1 MTSRKKH
8 KFRLLLRW
16 IFVILGGFFFL
27 SEILGSFLIS
37 AARVS
42 SRSMAPNYAI
52 GDRVIISHLAYGMT
66 LPFTDIPLSP
76 ISRPRHGQAVIMRGD
91 QDGEKHL
98 PVLRDL
104 WDFFTL
110 NSPPPGRKRPW
121 ERGFILRRIIALPG
135 DRVYLNGGRPL
146 CRFRELETFSR
157 RISSAQNP
165 MNFFSPR
172 RNLIALTFSIITIQ
186 PVFYWPRGSSLFC
199 RIIA

>member
-52 GDRVIISHLAYGMT
+52 DDRVIISHLAYGMT

-91 QDGEKHL
+91 QDGGKHL
-98 PVLRDL
+98 PVCVISGIFLPSTVPRQGEKGPGSGVS
-104 WDFFTL
+104 FCAES
-110 NSPPPGRKRPW
+110 SPCP
-121 ERGFILRRIIALPG
+121 
-135 DRVYLNGGRPL
+135 
-146 CRFRELETFSR
+146 ET
-157 RISSAQNP
+157 
-165 MNFFSPR
+165 
-172 RNLIALTFSIITIQ
+172 
-186 PVFYWPRGSSLFC
+186 GST
-199 RIIA
+199 